1 MSNINRAAKVIGP
14 VMSRWDMAGRPDLP
28 EGIDTHIARAL
39 SDAGLLADEHHSA
52 AELYDYR
59 MAYNALLFN
68 EWASAGKHDVHKSW
82 RHSDGELCFGGGWFI
97 VCATTPHGL
106 VSNHCSA
113 SSWQYFDIPEREVP
127 VEYDGHT
134 PAEALRRLM
143 DTAAE
148 YAEEVGT
155 DGQDD

>member
-1 MSNINRAAKVIGP
+1 MSTIDRAADVIAQCWP
-14 VMSRWDMAGRPDLP
+14 NGRGVRKDDSAVL
-28 EGIDTHIARAL
+28 ARTLA
-39 SDAGLLADEHHSA
+39 DAGLLIDDHHST

-68 EWASAGKHDVHKSW
+68 EWARAGKHDVHKSW
-82 RHSDGELCFGGGWFI
+82 RHSDGELCFGGDWFI

-106 VSNHCSA
+106 VSNHYSA
-113 SSWQYFDIPEREVP
+113 SSWQYFDIPEREVA
-127 VEYDGHT
+127 VKYDGHT

-148 YAEEVGT
+148 YAEELKA
-155 DGQDD
+155 